1 MRTIGIRD
9 ALREA
14 LHEEMARDDS
24 VFVMGEDVI
33 AHGGP
38 YTVTQGI
45 AEKWPD
51 RIFETPIAEAGIVGF
66 GSGRSARRH
75 ASGSRD
81 HVPRLHHLRHGRSGE
96 PGGEDALHDGRPGQ
110 RAHGDP
116 PPLRPG
122 PAARRPALADHG
134 VLVHARAGVAGGG
147 PHHSLRCQGVDE
159 DRDPQPRPGGV
170 LRVQGACT

>member
-51 RIFETPIAEAGIVGF
+51 RIFETPIAEAGIVGL
-66 GSGRSARRH
+66 GVGA
-75 ASGSRD
+75 
-81 HVPRLHHLRHGRSGE
+81 
-96 PGGEDALHDGRPGQ
+96 ALAGMGTGH
-110 RAHGDP
+110 
-116 PPLRPG
+116 
-122 PAARRPALADHG
+122 PALQIAE
-134 VLVHARAGVAGGG
+134 
-147 PHHSLRCQGVDE
+147 P
-159 DRDPQPRPGGV
+159 DRRW
-170 LRVQGACT
+170 RE

>member
-45 AEKWPD
+45 ADKWPD
-51 RIFETPIAEAGIVGF
+51 RIFETPIAEAGIVGLGLGAAIWF
-66 GSGRSARRH
+66 VVAQREFIKSYRKAMREAEQPPAEPSAE
-75 ASGSRD
+75 A
-81 HVPRLHHLRHGRSGE
+81 
-96 PGGEDALHDGRPGQ
+96 
-110 RAHGDP
+110 
-116 PPLRPG
+116 
-122 PAARRPALADHG
+122 
-134 VLVHARAGVAGGG
+134 
-147 PHHSLRCQGVDE
+147 
-159 DRDPQPRPGGV
+159 
-170 LRVQGACT
+170 

>member
-1 MRTIGIRD
+1 MRTIAIRD

-51 RIFETPIAEAGIVGF
+51 RIFETPIAEAGIVGL
-66 GSGRSARRH
+66 GVGAALGRVACRVRRH
-75 ASGSRD
+75 AR
-81 HVPRLHHLRHGRSGE
+81 PQRHRPEGRR
-96 PGGEDALHDGRPGQ
+96 H
-110 RAHGDP
+110 
-116 PPLRPG
+116 
-122 PAARRPALADHG
+122 
-134 VLVHARAGVAGGG
+134 
-147 PHHSLRCQGVDE
+147 
-159 DRDPQPRPGGV
+159 RPGGAQAAPKLCRRGGASS
-170 LRVQGACT
+170 LRSPTTCA